1 MIRKDQRGFNFT
13 DWQVRQLA
21 RNHRSLRQLNRA
33 ALLALRRIRS
43 TALTNGEYRAAG
55 DSFSMIATRMVS
67 ALRLR
72 QELLIAGRAQ
82 PLQLIRVTVGVVCD
96 QCGEKGLYTNPD
108 DHEEANSP
116 EELEQN
122 PAHQSEIESLLELV
136 FRTEERVS
144 VRCESKRS
152 PLRAFFHGIS
162 RLTLAVLRQQQEFRE
177 TTRKHTPKIECV
189 NSFDNCSVCHKPMK
203 TGDDE
208 DDTHSK

>member
-33 ALLALRRIRS
+33 AILALRRIRP
-43 TALTNGEYRAAG
+43 TALTDRECRDAG
-55 DSFSMIATRMVS
+55 DSFAMLATRMMS
-67 ALRLR
+67 ELRLR

-96 QCGEKGLYTNPD
+96 ECGEERLYTNPD
-108 DHEEANSP
+108 DHEANSR

-122 PAHQSEIESLLELV
+122 PAHQSEIESLIELV
-136 FRTEERVS
+136 FRTEERVL
-144 VRCESKRS
+144 VHCESKRA

-177 TTRKHTPKIECV
+177 TSRKHIPQIEVV
-189 NSFDNCSVCHKPMK
+189 NSFDYCGFCHKPMNP
-203 TGDDE
+203 DEE